1 MTEPTLI
8 ESLAAYIAGALE
20 RPLPAEVAEKTK
32 HHVLDTIAAMVTG
45 SKLKPG
51 ELATRFA
58 ASQGGAPE
66 AMVIGSQVVTTAV
79 TAAMANAMLAHSDET
94 DDSHA
99 PSLTHPGCAIV
110 PAALA
115 VAEREDASGE
125 ALLRAVALGYDVGCR
140 IGRAMGGIGSRGVSG
155 HATHSIGPM
164 FGAAAAAAA
173 LAGLDA
179 RGVRHALAYTAQQ
192 ASGIT
197 SWARDSEHVEKAF
210 VFGGMGARN
219 GVTSALFVQAG
230 LTGEE
235 DVFSGDFNF
244 LDVFCPE
251 RDELAAWVASL
262 GSHFEVLET
271 NIKKFPVGSPIQ
283 AAAEALTLI
292 VAEHGIAAG
301 DVARLDVLLPPNGAR
316 IVDDRSMPDIN
327 LQYCMAVILLDG
339 GRLSFDATHTYD
351 RMSDPAVLDV
361 RSRVTLSGTPEF
373 AGMERQ
379 RPATV
384 RVTLSDG
391 RLLEQHVPAVRG
403 TADNPMTHEDVEAK
417 ATELIASVLGTE
429 RTRAVVE
436 VVWGLDERTRV
447 SALRPLLQDGPG

>member
-1 MTEPTLI
+1 MTESSPI
-8 ESLAAYIAGALE
+8 EPLSAYIATALE
-20 RPLPAEVAEKTK
+20 KPLPPAVLEKTK
-32 HHVLDTIAAMVTG
+32 YHVLDTIAAMVTG
-45 SKLKPG
+45 SRLKPG
-51 ELATRFA
+51 ELAIRFA
-58 ASQGGAPE
+58 ASQGGTPE
-66 AMVIGSQVVTTAV
+66 STVVGSKVVTTAV
-79 TAAMANAMLAHSDET
+79 NAALANAMLAHADET

-164 FGAAAAAAA
+164 FGAAAAAAG

-179 RGVRHALAYTAQQ
+179 RGVRHCLAYTAQQ

-219 GVTSALFVQAG
+219 GVTAALFVQAG

-235 DVFSGDFNF
+235 DAFSGDFNF
-244 LDVFCPE
+244 LDVFCPNKE
-251 RDELAAWVASL
+251 ELGPWVESL
-262 GSHFEVLET
+262 GSHYEITET

-283 AAAEALTLI
+283 AAADALCML
-292 VAEHGIAAG
+292 VAEHGFDASA
-301 DVARLDVLLPPNGAR
+301 VAEVEVLLPPNGAR

-327 LQYCMAVILLDG
+327 CQYCMAVILLDG
-339 GRLSFDATHTYD
+339 GRLSFEATHAYERLHD
-351 RMSDPAVLDV
+351 AKIGEVK
-361 RSRVTLSGTPEF
+361 SRVRLIGSPEL
-373 AGMERQ
+373 AGNERQ

-384 RVTLSDG
+384 RVKLTDG
-391 RLLEQHVPAVRG
+391 RQLERHVPAVKG
-403 TADNPMTHEDVEAK
+403 TADNPMTRDEVEAK
-417 ATELIASVLGTE
+417 AVDLIASVLGDQ
-429 RTRAVVE
+429 RARAIVE
-436 VVWGLDERTRV
+436 AVWGLDEDTRV
-447 SALRPLLQDGPG
+447 RGLRPLLQDA

>member
-1 MTEPTLI
+1 MAESPLI
-8 ESLAAYIAGALE
+8 ESLAGYIASALE
-20 RPLPAEVAEKTK
+20 RPLPPEVVEKTK

-66 AMVIGSQVVTTAV
+66 SIVVGSNVVTTAV
-79 TAAMANAMLAHSDET
+79 TAAMANAMLAHADET

-164 FGAAAAAAA
+164 FGAAAAAAG
-173 LAGLDA
+173 LAGLNA

-197 SWARDSEHVEKAF
+197 SWARDTEHVEKAF

-230 LTGEE
+230 LTGED

-244 LDVFCPE
+244 LDVFCPN
-251 RDELAAWVASL
+251 RAELEGWVASL
-262 GSHFEVLET
+262 GSHYEILET

-283 AAAEALTLI
+283 AAAEALTLL
-292 VAEHGIAAG
+292 VAEHGIEAAA
-301 DVARLDVLLPPNGAR
+301 VAKVDVLLPPNGAR
-316 IVDDRSMPDIN
+316 VVDNRSMPDVN
-327 LQYCMAVILLDG
+327 CQYCMAVILLDDG
-339 GRLSFDATHTYD
+339 KLSFDATHTYD
-351 RMSDPAVLDV
+351 RMDDPAVLDM
-361 RSRVTLSGTPEF
+361 RSRVVLTGSPEL

-384 RVTLSDG
+384 RVTLTDG
-391 RLLEQHVPAVRG
+391 RLLEQHVPAVTG
-403 TADNPMTHEDVEAK
+403 PADNPMTREDVEDK
-417 ATELIASVLGTE
+417 ATDLIASVRGADH
-429 RTRAVVE
+429 TRAVV
-436 VVWGLDERTRV
+436 
-447 SALRPLLQDGPG
+447 

>member
-1 MTEPTLI
+1 MTESTLI
-8 ESLAAYIAGALE
+8 ESLAGYVASALE
-20 RPLPAEVAEKTK
+20 RPLPPEVAEKTK

-45 SKLKPG
+45 SRLKPG

-66 AMVIGSQVVTTAV
+66 AMVVGSKVVTTAV
-79 TAAMANAMLAHSDET
+79 NAAMANAMLAHADET

-155 HATHSIGPM
+155 HATHSISPM
-164 FGAAAAAAA
+164 FGAAAAASG

-235 DVFSGDFNF
+235 DVFSGEFNF
-244 LDVFCPE
+244 LDVFCPD
-251 RDELAAWVASL
+251 RAQLDGWVASL
-262 GSHFEVLET
+262 GSHYEILET
-271 NIKKFPVGSPIQ
+271 NIKKFPWAP
-283 AAAEALTLI
+283 
-292 VAEHGIAAG
+292 
-301 DVARLDVLLPPNGAR
+301 
-316 IVDDRSMPDIN
+316 
-327 LQYCMAVILLDG
+327 
-339 GRLSFDATHTYD
+339 
-351 RMSDPAVLDV
+351 
-361 RSRVTLSGTPEF
+361 RSRPRPRRSRCSSPSTPS
-373 AGMERQ
+373 R
-379 RPATV
+379 RATSPKSKCCF
-384 RVTLSDG
+384 RRT
-391 RLLEQHVPAVRG
+391 ARG
-403 TADNPMTHEDVEAK
+403 SSTTARC
-417 ATELIASVLGTE
+417 
-429 RTRAVVE
+429 RTSTPSTAWR
-436 VVWGLDERTRV
+436 
-447 SALRPLLQDGPG
+447 

>member
-1 MTEPTLI
+1 MTGPTLI
-8 ESLAAYIAGALE
+8 ESLAAYIASALE

-58 ASQGGAPE
+58 ASSGGTPE

-125 ALLRAVALGYDVGCR
+125 AFVRAVALGYDVGCR

-235 DVFSGDFNF
+235 DVFSGEFNF

-251 RDELAAWVASL
+251 RDKLAGWVATL
-262 GSHFEVLET
+262 GSHYEILET

-339 GRLSFDATHTYD
+339 GKLSFDATHTYD

-361 RSRVTLSGTPEF
+361 RSRVTLAGSPEF
-373 AGMERQ
+373 AGLERQ

-391 RLLEQHVPAVRG
+391 RLLEQHVPAVKG

-417 ATELIASVLGTE
+417 ATDLIASVLGTE

-436 VVWGLDERTRV
+436 EVWGLDERTRV
-447 SALRPLLQDGPG
+447 SALRPLLQMG